1 MKLKNYAYRCMAVVC
16 AIVAVSCVDE
26 EFSMDKVSKEVSVID
41 GKTVLP
47 IGSLEKVSLGDL
59 LGSETELPEGI
70 IKNEDGSY
78 EFRYELETTSVSA
91 GDFELP
97 TSFDIAA
104 SSSSFNIDLPSLD
117 FSTYGA
123 GVKETFGLDLPLG
136 DKFQQLLQNAVAG
149 ETEFEIT
156 SLMFNIIP
164 EDQRQFAKELSEEVE
179 IDEIKFDLPEQIKS
193 LNRVIFDSP
202 VEGHDGAPF
211 GVHLDLKGF
220 AGINGGGHFHFIL
233 KSKANLVI
241 KDSNNQL
248 VESETEGDYN
258 VYTIESDI
266 EAEEESI
273 GFDIYITAIDSEPT
287 QDRSVVIDPSMV
299 FDIDFE
305 LNTKAGVLKLDG
317 NGGILM
323 PEVTIESNFALADA
337 EVVFD
342 SDVDLVSFEFG
353 ENGSE
358 GFGFEL
364 EALPKEIKSINR
376 IALDDNSVL
385 RLYADGFEWLKDSSD
400 CVSIDMTL
408 PDCLVLRPIGGT
420 YQYDEENHML
430 TMTIGDISEGLEI
443 AIEAI
448 DFGENGLSSV
458 EGEPISI
465 DFNPALRVHFTQPCD
480 EMGRP
485 IPIGIKSFI
494 PEEPMNLA
502 VGLRPTT
509 LGFESVSAE
518 IDFSYPLNESFPVG
532 EELGEES
539 LERIQFK
546 GFGLSPILQ
555 IMITNPLTIEANI
568 EASIAPV
575 VGGVVQ
581 EENSI
586 PIPATIKKAIFDE
599 ATGEVIPTTTRIV
612 LAKEEHKAKYPESE
626 GYTFIECNLDKLFTS
641 SIPDR
646 IALSAEVGLPKE
658 MITLHLTDSL
668 EFSYGGSFSLPIAF
682 DNQLSISYEDKIN
695 ILDDEGNSPLASVA
709 STDGIKVGDIAFIA
723 EFETT
728 FPLEFEVLTTLYDKA
743 GKELP
748 TKIGFAEG
756 TNIIKGSA
764 DGETEEVSDLR
775 LQFDLA
781 DESGSLKELA
791 DIASVGL
798 KIAISSNAENGAV
811 SLKDDQYISAV
822 LQLEI
827 DGGVTVDLSTIKNK
841 IVENL

>member
-1 MKLKNYAYRCMAVVC
+1 MKLKNYAYRCVAVVC

-78 EFRYELETTSVSA
+78 MIYKELPEDSFA
-91 GDFELP
+91 PEGFELP
-97 TSFDIAA
+97 TFFEIPEIGSNFEVA
-104 SSSSFNIDLPSLD
+104 LPSLD
-117 FSTYGA
+117 FGSYSAKVDENFDLNLSGKVFELLSGA
-123 GVKETFGLDLPLG
+123 SEFTLTQEYLAWMDMSGVDASVDAHIAETVSVD
-136 DKFQQLLQNAVAG
+136 AV
-149 ETEFEIT
+149 
-156 SLMFNIIP
+156 
-164 EDQRQFAKELSEEVE
+164 ELT
-179 IDEIKFDLPEQIKS
+179 LPEQITNVSTVYFKS
-193 LNRVIFDSP
+193 FE
-202 VEGHDGAPF
+202 EGYKGAPLHIKLNLN
-211 GVHLDLKGF
+211 GLSEV
-220 AGINGGGHFHFIL
+220 NGGGMFTFLLNPVATDLIIRD
-233 KSKANLVI
+233 SDNNLLSRDDNYGGAYFKKV
-241 KDSNNQL
+241 
-248 VESETEGDYN
+248 
-258 VYTIESDI
+258 
-266 EAEEESI
+266 SI
-273 GFDIYITAIDSEPT
+273 DPG
-287 QDRSVVIDPSMV
+287 QSVVDFALYIEGLTNTNEPVDGQISIDPSMA
-299 FDIDFE
+299 FDISFHLDAQ
-305 LNTKAGVLKLDG
+305 AGVMRADA
-317 NGGILM
+317 
-323 PEVTIESNFALADA
+323 PTVTVYSEFALEDAD
-337 EVVFD
+337 VCFN
-342 SDVDLVSFEFG
+342 SNIDLVNFEFG

-465 DFNPALRVHFTQPCD
+465 DFNPAVRVHFTQPCD
-480 EMGRP
+480 EKGQP

-518 IDFSYPLNESFPVG
+518 INFEQSLPLDSFPVAD
-532 EELGEES
+532 ELGDDILDG
-539 LERIQFK
+539 LELN
-546 GFGLSPILQ
+546 GLGISPILEV
-555 IMITNPLTIEANI
+555 MVTNPLTIEA
-568 EASIAPV
+568 SIAAKIIPTFD
-575 VGGVVQ
+575 GVASEKNAIVFD
-581 EENSI
+581 
-586 PIPATIKKAIFDE
+586 ATIQKATYDE
-599 ATGEVIPTTTRIV
+599 LTGEVTPTPTRIV
-612 LAKEEHKAKYPESE
+612 LAKEEYREDYPASE
-626 GYTFIECNLDKLFTS
+626 GYTFVECNLDNLFNETLPD
-641 SIPDR
+641 SIQLEATVALPD
-646 IALSAEVGLPKE
+646 EV
-658 MITLHLTDSL
+658 ITLHLTDNLS
-668 EFSYGGSFSLPIAF
+668 FSYGGSFKLPIAF
-682 DNQLSISYEDKIN
+682 DEELSIAYEHKED
-695 ILDDEGNSPLASVA
+695 ILENGESPLAEIA
-709 STDGIKVGDIAFIA
+709 AIEGIKVGDIAFIA
-723 EFETT
+723 VFETT
-728 FPLEFEVLTTLYDKA
+728 LPFEFEVLTTLYDKA

-756 TNIIKGSA
+756 SNVIKGST
-764 DGETEEVSDLR
+764 DGVTPMIYPLR
-775 LQFDLA
+775 LQFNLA

>member
-78 EFRYELETTSVSA
+78 ELFYELPTA
-91 GDFELP
+91 NIAPDGFELP

-117 FSTYGA
+117 FSNYGA

-233 KSKANLVI
+233 KSKANLI
-241 KDSNNQL
+241 INDSNNKGIIPT
-248 VESETEGDYN
+248 TEGDYN

-273 GFDIYITAIDSEPT
+273 GFDIYIAAIDSEPT
-287 QDRSVVIDPSMV
+287 QDRTVVIDPSMV

-305 LNTKAGVLKLDG
+305 LNAKAGVLKLDG

-323 PEVTIESNFALADA
+323 PEVTIESTFALADA

-342 SDVDLVSFEFG
+342 SSVDLFNFEFG
-353 ENGSE
+353 GEGTE
-358 GFGFEL
+358 GFNIEIDQ
-364 EALPKEIKSINR
+364 LPEQIKSIDR
-376 IALDDNSVL
+376 VELTDDSKIV
-385 RLYADGFEWLKDSSD
+385 LYATNLDWLGDA
-400 CVSIDMTL
+400 VSLDLKMPARLRIRENEGYTYNTETNTL
-408 PDCLVLRPIGGT
+408 ST
-420 YQYDEENHML
+420 
-430 TMTIGDISEGLEI
+430 TIGAINNKLNILFDAIDLSEMTSEGGPI
-443 AIEAI
+443 VIE
-448 DFGENGLSSV
+448 
-458 EGEPISI
+458 
-465 DFNPALRVHFTQPCD
+465 FNPSGRVHFTDNTTTSINGFLPKD
-480 EMGRP
+480 GSNINVEVG
-485 IPIGIKSFI
+485 IGESSI
-494 PEEPMNLA
+494 
-502 VGLRPTT
+502 
-509 LGFESVSAE
+509 GFESISAE

-575 VGGVVQ
+575 VGGEVQ

-586 PIPATIKKAIFDE
+586 LIPATIKKAIFDE

-728 FPLEFEVLTTLYDKA
+728 LPLEFEVLTTLYDKA

-756 TNIIKGSA
+756 SNVIKGST
-764 DGETEEVSDLR
+764 DGVTPMIYPLR
-775 LQFDLA
+775 LQFNLA
-781 DESGSLKELA
+781 DERGSLKELA

>member
-26 EFSMDKVSKEVSVID
+26 DFSMDKVSKEVSVID

-59 LGSETELPEGI
+59 LSSEEELPEWVVR
-70 IKNEDGSY
+70 NEDGSY
-78 EFRYELETTSVSA
+78 MIYKELPEDSFA
-91 GDFELP
+91 PEGFELP
-97 TSFDIAA
+97 TSFEIPEIG
-104 SSSSFNIDLPSLD
+104 SSFEVALPSLD
-117 FSTYGA
+117 FGSYSTK
-123 GVKETFGLDLPLG
+123 VDENFGLNLSGAVFDLLSG
-136 DKFQQLLQNAVAG
+136 AQEFTLTQEYLTWMNMSGVDTSVDAHIEETVSVDAV
-149 ETEFEIT
+149 
-156 SLMFNIIP
+156 
-164 EDQRQFAKELSEEVE
+164 ELT
-179 IDEIKFDLPEQIKS
+179 LPEQITNVSTVYFKS
-193 LNRVIFDSP
+193 IE
-202 VEGHDGAPF
+202 EGHKGAPLHIKLNLN
-211 GVHLDLKGF
+211 GLSEV
-220 AGINGGGHFHFIL
+220 NGGGMFTFLLNPVATDLIIRD
-233 KSKANLVI
+233 SDNNLLSRDENHGGAYFKEVR
-241 KDSNNQL
+241 
-248 VESETEGDYN
+248 
-258 VYTIESDI
+258 
-266 EAEEESI
+266 I
-273 GFDIYITAIDSEPT
+273 GAG
-287 QDRSVVIDPSMV
+287 QSVVDFALYIEGLTNTNEPKEGNISIDPSMA
-299 FDIDFE
+299 FDISFHLDAQ
-305 LNTKAGVLKLDG
+305 AGVMRADA
-317 NGGILM
+317 
-323 PEVTIESNFALADA
+323 PTVTVYSEFALEDAD
-337 EVVFD
+337 VCFN
-342 SDVDLVSFEFG
+342 SNIDLVNFEFG

-465 DFNPALRVHFTQPCD
+465 DFNPAVRVHFTQPCD
-480 EMGRP
+480 EKGQP

-658 MITLHLTDSL
+658 VITLHLTDSL
-668 EFSYGGSFSLPIAF
+668 EFSYGASFSLPIAF
-682 DNQLSISYEDKIN
+682 DKQLSISYEDKIN

-723 EFETT
+723 VFDTT
-728 FPLEFEVLTTLYDKA
+728 LPLEFEVLTTLYDKA

-748 TKIGFAEG
+748 TKIGFVEG
-756 TNIIKGSA
+756 SNVIKGST
-764 DGETEEVSDLR
+764 DGVTPMICPLR
-775 LQFDLA
+775 LQFNLA
-781 DESGSLKELA
+781 DERGSLKELA

-811 SLKDDQYISAV
+811 SLKKDQYISAV

>member
-47 IGSLEKVSLGDL
+47 IASVEKIYLGDL
-59 LGSETELPEGI
+59 LGSEEELPEWVVR
-70 IKNEDGSY
+70 NEDGSY
-78 EFRYELETTSVSA
+78 MIYKELPEDSFA
-91 GDFELP
+91 PEGFELP
-97 TSFDIAA
+97 RSFEIPEIG
-104 SSSSFNIDLPSLD
+104 SSFEVALPSLD
-117 FSTYGA
+117 FGSYSTK
-123 GVKETFGLDLPLG
+123 VDENFGLNLSGAVFDLLSG
-136 DKFQQLLQNAVAG
+136 AQEFTLTQEYLTWMNMSGVDTSVDAHIEETVSVDAV
-149 ETEFEIT
+149 
-156 SLMFNIIP
+156 
-164 EDQRQFAKELSEEVE
+164 ELT
-179 IDEIKFDLPEQIKS
+179 LPEQITNVSTVYFKS
-193 LNRVIFDSP
+193 IE
-202 VEGHDGAPF
+202 EGHKGAPLHIKLNLN
-211 GVHLDLKGF
+211 GLSEV
-220 AGINGGGHFHFIL
+220 NGGGMFTFLLNPVATDLIIRD
-233 KSKANLVI
+233 SDNNLLSRDENHGGAYFKEVR
-241 KDSNNQL
+241 
-248 VESETEGDYN
+248 
-258 VYTIESDI
+258 
-266 EAEEESI
+266 I
-273 GFDIYITAIDSEPT
+273 GAG
-287 QDRSVVIDPSMV
+287 QSVVDFALYIEGLTNTNEPKEGNISIDPSMA
-299 FDIDFE
+299 FDISFHLDAQ
-305 LNTKAGVLKLDG
+305 AGVMRADA
-317 NGGILM
+317 
-323 PEVTIESNFALADA
+323 PTVTVYSEFALEDAD
-337 EVVFD
+337 VCFN
-342 SDVDLVSFEFG
+342 SNIDLVNFEFG

-465 DFNPALRVHFTQPCD
+465 DFNPAVRVHFTQPCD
-480 EMGRP
+480 EKGQP

-518 IDFSYPLNESFPVG
+518 INFEQSLPLDSFPVAD
-532 EELGEES
+532 ELGGDILS
-539 LERIQFK
+539 GLELN
-546 GFGLSPILQ
+546 GLGISPILEV
-555 IMITNPLTIEANI
+555 MVTNPLTIEA
-568 EASIAPV
+568 SIAAKIIPTFD
-575 VGGVVQ
+575 GVAS
-581 EENSI
+581 EENAI
-586 PIPATIKKAIFDE
+586 VFDATIQKATYDE
-599 ATGEVIPTTTRIV
+599 LTGEVTPTPTRIV
-612 LAKEEHKAKYPESE
+612 LAKEEYREDYPASE
-626 GYTFIECNLDKLFTS
+626 GYTFVECNLDNLFNETLPD
-641 SIPDR
+641 SIQLEATV
-646 IALSAEVGLPKE
+646 ALPHEV
-658 MITLHLTDSL
+658 ITLHLTDNLS
-668 EFSYGGSFSLPIAF
+668 FSYGGSFKLPIAF
-682 DNQLSISYEDKIN
+682 DEELSIAYEHKED
-695 ILDDEGNSPLASVA
+695 ILENGESPLAEIA
-709 STDGIKVGDIAFIA
+709 AIEGIKVGDIAFIA
-723 EFETT
+723 VFETT
-728 FPLEFEVLTTLYDKA
+728 LPFEFEVLTTLYDKA

-756 TNIIKGSA
+756 SNVIKGST
-764 DGETEEVSDLR
+764 DGVTPMIYPLR
-775 LQFDLA
+775 LQFNLA
-781 DESGSLKELA
+781 DERGSLKELA

-811 SLKDDQYISAV
+811 SLKEDQYISAV

>member
-78 EFRYELETTSVSA
+78 EFFYELETTSVSA

-117 FSTYGA
+117 FSNYGA

-136 DKFQQLLQNAVAG
+136 NSFKQLLQNVGAG
-149 ETEFEIT
+149 ATEFEIN
-156 SLMFNIIP
+156 SSMFNIIP
-164 EDQRQFAKELSEEVE
+164 EDQRKFAKELSEEVE

-248 VESETEGDYN
+248 VESVIEGDYN

-287 QDRSVVIDPSMV
+287 QDRTVVIDPSMV

-305 LNTKAGVLKLDG
+305 LNAKAGVLKLDG

-342 SDVDLVSFEFG
+342 SSVDLFNFEFG
-353 ENGSE
+353 GEGAE
-358 GFGFEL
+358 GFNIEIDQ
-364 EALPKEIKSINR
+364 LPEQIKSIDR
-376 IALDDNSVL
+376 VELTDDSKIV
-385 RLYADGFEWLKDSSD
+385 LYATNLDWLGDA
-400 CVSIDMTL
+400 VSLDLEMPACLKIKENEGYKYNPETNILSTTVGAIGKELNILFDAIDLSEMT
-408 PDCLVLRPIGGT
+408 
-420 YQYDEENHML
+420 
-430 TMTIGDISEGLEI
+430 SEGGPI
-443 AIEAI
+443 VIE
-448 DFGENGLSSV
+448 FSPSG
-458 EGEPISI
+458 
-465 DFNPALRVHFTQPCD
+465 RVHFTD
-480 EMGRP
+480 ETPTSINGFLP
-485 IPIGIKSFI
+485 KDGSNINVEVGIGESS
-494 PEEPMNLA
+494 M
-502 VGLRPTT
+502 
-509 LGFESVSAE
+509 GFESVTAQVDFKEAIEEE
-518 IDFSYPLNESFPVG
+518 IDLSGISGELPVEIGGLGLSPVLMVTISNPLSIDAYINAVLVPYVG
-532 EELGEES
+532 EEAMETKK
-539 LERIQFK
+539 IDF
-546 GFGLSPILQ
+546 
-555 IMITNPLTIEANI
+555 N
-568 EASIAPV
+568 
-575 VGGVVQ
+575 
-581 EENSI
+581 
-586 PIPATIKKAIFDE
+586 ATIAGAKKNE
-599 ATGEVIPTTTRIV
+599 ATGEVEATTTKIV
-612 LAKEEHKAKYPESE
+612 LAKEARRDEFPAEE
-626 GYTFIECNLDKLFTS
+626 GYTFVACNIDNLISSPMPDTIKLT
-641 SIPDR
+641 
-646 IALSAEVGLPKE
+646 AEFGLPE
-658 MITLHLTDSL
+658 EPITLHLGDIENL
-668 EFSYGGSFSLPIAF
+668 EFAYGASVRIPFAF
-682 DNQLSISYEDKIN
+682 DNQLSISFEHN
-695 ILDDEGNSPLASVA
+695 EPILDEAGKSPLADVA
-709 STDGIKVGDIAFIA
+709 AIDGIKVGDLALIV

-728 FPLEFEVLTTLYDKA
+728 LPLELEVLTTLYDKDGA
-743 GKELP
+743 ELP
-748 TKIGFAEG
+748 TKIGFVKG
-756 TNIIKGSA
+756 SNVVKGSA
-764 DGETEEVSDLR
+764 DGVTPEKSTLR

-781 DESGSLKELA
+781 DESGSLAELA
-791 DIASVGL
+791 DIASIGL
-798 KIAISSNAENGAV
+798 RVDASSSAEEGVVA
-811 SLKDDQYISAV
+811 LKEDQYISAV

>member
-26 EFSMDKVSKEVSVID
+26 DFSMDKVSKEVSVID

-78 EFRYELETTSVSA
+78 MIYKELPEDSFA
-91 GDFELP
+91 PEGFELP
-97 TSFDIAA
+97 TSFEIPEIG
-104 SSSSFNIDLPSLD
+104 SSFEVALPSLD
-117 FSTYGA
+117 LGSYSTK
-123 GVKETFGLDLPLG
+123 VDENFGLNLSGAVFDLLSG
-136 DKFQQLLQNAVAG
+136 AQEFTLTQEYLTWMNMSGVDTSVDAHIEETVSVDAV
-149 ETEFEIT
+149 
-156 SLMFNIIP
+156 
-164 EDQRQFAKELSEEVE
+164 ELT
-179 IDEIKFDLPEQIKS
+179 LPEQITNVSTVYFKS
-193 LNRVIFDSP
+193 IE
-202 VEGHDGAPF
+202 EGHKGAPLHIKLNLN
-211 GVHLDLKGF
+211 GLSEV
-220 AGINGGGHFHFIL
+220 NGGGMFTFLLNPVATDLIIRD
-233 KSKANLVI
+233 SDNNLLSRDENHGGAYFKEVR
-241 KDSNNQL
+241 
-248 VESETEGDYN
+248 
-258 VYTIESDI
+258 
-266 EAEEESI
+266 I
-273 GFDIYITAIDSEPT
+273 GAG
-287 QDRSVVIDPSMV
+287 QSVVDFALYIEGLTNTNEPKEGNISIDPSMA
-299 FDIDFE
+299 FDISFHLDAQ
-305 LNTKAGVLKLDG
+305 AGVMRADA
-317 NGGILM
+317 
-323 PEVTIESNFALADA
+323 PTVTVYSEFALEDAD
-337 EVVFD
+337 VCFN
-342 SDVDLVSFEFG
+342 SNIDLVNFEFG

-465 DFNPALRVHFTQPCD
+465 DFNPAVRVHFTQPCD
-480 EMGRP
+480 EKGQP

-668 EFSYGGSFSLPIAF
+668 EFSYGASFSLPIAF

-723 EFETT
+723 VFETT
-728 FPLEFEVLTTLYDKA
+728 LPLEFEVLTTLYDKA

-756 TNIIKGSA
+756 SNVIKGST
-764 DGETEEVSDLR
+764 DGENPMTCPLR
-775 LQFDLA
+775 LQFNLA
-781 DESGSLKELA
+781 DERGSLKELA

>member
-1 MKLKNYAYRCMAVVC
+1 MKLKNYAYRCVAVVC

-47 IGSLEKVSLGDL
+47 IASVEKIYLGDL
-59 LGSETELPEGI
+59 LGSEEELPEWVVR
-70 IKNEDGSY
+70 NEDGSY
-78 EFRYELETTSVSA
+78 MIYKELPEDSFA
-91 GDFELP
+91 PEGFELP
-97 TSFDIAA
+97 TSFEIPEIG
-104 SSSSFNIDLPSLD
+104 SSFEVALPSLD
-117 FSTYGA
+117 FGSYSTK
-123 GVKETFGLDLPLG
+123 VDENFGLNLSGAVFDLLSG
-136 DKFQQLLQNAVAG
+136 AQEFTLTQEHLTWMNMSGVDTSVDAHIEETVSVDAV
-149 ETEFEIT
+149 
-156 SLMFNIIP
+156 
-164 EDQRQFAKELSEEVE
+164 ELT
-179 IDEIKFDLPEQIKS
+179 LPEQITNVSTVYFKS
-193 LNRVIFDSP
+193 IE
-202 VEGHDGAPF
+202 EGHKGAPLHIKLNLN
-211 GVHLDLKGF
+211 GLSEV
-220 AGINGGGHFHFIL
+220 NGGGMFTFLLNPVATDLIIRD
-233 KSKANLVI
+233 SDNNLLSRDENHGGAYFKEVR
-241 KDSNNQL
+241 
-248 VESETEGDYN
+248 
-258 VYTIESDI
+258 
-266 EAEEESI
+266 I
-273 GFDIYITAIDSEPT
+273 GAG
-287 QDRSVVIDPSMV
+287 QSVVDFALYIEGLTNTNEPKEGNISIDPSMA
-299 FDIDFE
+299 FDISFHLDAQ
-305 LNTKAGVLKLDG
+305 AGVMRADA
-317 NGGILM
+317 
-323 PEVTIESNFALADA
+323 PTVTVYSEFALEDAD
-337 EVVFD
+337 VCFN
-342 SDVDLVSFEFG
+342 SNIDLVNFEFG

-465 DFNPALRVHFTQPCD
+465 DFNPAVRVHFTQPCD
-480 EMGRP
+480 EKGQP

-518 IDFSYPLNESFPVG
+518 INFEQSLPLDSFPVAD
-532 EELGEES
+532 ELDGDILS
-539 LERIQFK
+539 GLELN
-546 GFGLSPILQ
+546 GLGISPILEV
-555 IMITNPLTIEANI
+555 MVTNPLTIEA
-568 EASIAPV
+568 SIAAKIIPTFD
-575 VGGVVQ
+575 GVAS
-581 EENSI
+581 EENAI
-586 PIPATIKKAIFDE
+586 VFDATIQKATYDE
-599 ATGEVIPTTTRIV
+599 LTGEVTPTPTRIV
-612 LAKEEHKAKYPESE
+612 LAKKEYREDYPASE
-626 GYTFIECNLDKLFTS
+626 GYTFVECNLDNLFNETLPD
-641 SIPDR
+641 SIQLEATV
-646 IALSAEVGLPKE
+646 ALPHEV
-658 MITLHLTDSL
+658 ITLHLTDNLS
-668 EFSYGGSFSLPIAF
+668 FSYGGSFKLPIAF
-682 DNQLSISYEDKIN
+682 DEELSIAYEHKED
-695 ILDDEGNSPLASVA
+695 ILENGESPLAEIA
-709 STDGIKVGDIAFIA
+709 AIEGIKVGDIAFIA
-723 EFETT
+723 VFETT
-728 FPLEFEVLTTLYDKA
+728 LPFEFEVLTTLYDKA

-756 TNIIKGSA
+756 SNVIKGST
-764 DGETEEVSDLR
+764 DGVTPMIYPLR
-775 LQFDLA
+775 LQFNLA
-781 DESGSLKELA
+781 DERGSLKELA

-811 SLKDDQYISAV
+811 SLKEDQYISAV

>member
-26 EFSMDKVSKEVSVID
+26 DFSMDKVSKEVSVID

-78 EFRYELETTSVSA
+78 EFFYELETTSVSA

-117 FSTYGA
+117 FSNYGA

-136 DKFQQLLQNAVAG
+136 NSFKQLLQNVGAG
-149 ETEFEIT
+149 TTELEIT
-156 SLMFNIIP
+156 SLMFNYIP
-164 EDQRQFAKELSEEVE
+164 EEQRQFTKELSEEVE

-193 LNRVIFDSP
+193 LNRVIFDSS

-248 VESETEGDYN
+248 VESEIENDYN

-287 QDRSVVIDPSMV
+287 QDRTVVIDPSMV
-299 FDIDFE
+299 FEIDFE
-305 LNTKAGVLKLDG
+305 LNAKAGVLKLDG

-323 PEVTIESNFALADA
+323 PEVTIESNFALEDA

-342 SDVDLVSFEFG
+342 SNVDLFNFEFG
-353 ENGSE
+353 GEGAE
-358 GFGFEL
+358 GFNIEIDQ
-364 EALPKEIKSINR
+364 LPEQIKSIDRVELTDDSKIVLFATN
-376 IALDDNSVL
+376 LD
-385 RLYADGFEWLKDSSD
+385 WLGDA
-400 CVSIDMTL
+400 VSLDLEM
-408 PDCLVLRPIGGT
+408 PACLKIKENAGYT
-420 YQYDEENHML
+420 YNAETHIL
-430 TMTIGDISEGLEI
+430 STTIGAINDKLNILFDAIDLSEMTSEGGPI
-443 AIEAI
+443 VIE
-448 DFGENGLSSV
+448 
-458 EGEPISI
+458 
-465 DFNPALRVHFTQPCD
+465 FNPSGRVHFTD
-480 EMGRP
+480 ETP
-485 IPIGIKSFI
+485 ISINGFLPEGGSNIEVVVGIEKSS
-494 PEEPMNLA
+494 M
-502 VGLRPTT
+502 
-509 LGFESVSAE
+509 GFESVTAQVNFKEE
-518 IDFSYPLNESFPVG
+518 IEEDIDLSGISGELPVEIGGSGLSPVLMVTISNPLSIDAYIDAVLVPYVG
-532 EELGEES
+532 EEAMEEKK
-539 LERIQFK
+539 IDFK
-546 GFGLSPILQ
+546 
-555 IMITNPLTIEANI
+555 
-568 EASIAPV
+568 
-575 VGGVVQ
+575 
-581 EENSI
+581 
-586 PIPATIKKAIFDE
+586 ATIAGAKRNEAIGEVE
-599 ATGEVIPTTTRIV
+599 ATTTKIV
-612 LAKEEHKAKYPESE
+612 LAKEARRDEFPAED
-626 GYTFIECNLDKLFTS
+626 GYTFVACNIDNLISSPMPDTIKLT
-641 SIPDR
+641 
-646 IALSAEVGLPKE
+646 AEFGLPE
-658 MITLHLTDSL
+658 EPITLHLGDIENL
-668 EFSYGGSFSLPIAF
+668 EFAYGASVRLPIAF

-723 EFETT
+723 VFETT
-728 FPLEFEVLTTLYDKA
+728 LPLEFEVFTTLYDKA

-756 TNIIKGSA
+756 SNVIKGST
-764 DGETEEVSDLR
+764 DGKTPMISPLS
-775 LQFDLA
+775 LQFNLA
-781 DESGSLKELA
+781 DERGSLKELA

-841 IVENL
+841 IAENL